1 MRWVRSVTV
10 LRIGLILSLRALFKH
25 ERFDSLEKKSPQR
38 THAAGIFATLSIA
51 SYAIKTRASG

>member
-38 THAAGIFATLSIA
+38 THARSGDFCYSFDSSLCNKNAG
-51 SYAIKTRASG
+51 

>member
-25 ERFDSLEKKSPQR
+25 ERFDSLEKNPRSARTQR
-38 THAAGIFATLSIA
+38 GFLLLF
-51 SYAIKTRASG
+51 R